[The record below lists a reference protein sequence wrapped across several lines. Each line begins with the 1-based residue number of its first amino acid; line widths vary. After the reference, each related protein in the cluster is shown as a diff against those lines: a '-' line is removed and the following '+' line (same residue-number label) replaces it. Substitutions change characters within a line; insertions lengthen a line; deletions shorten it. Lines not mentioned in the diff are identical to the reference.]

1 MVICPASLRINWKR
15 EAEKW
20 LISKPEIGIV
30 LDGKNYPD
38 GDLIICNY
46 EILGKHESIKAT
58 KWDIII
64 ADESHYC
71 KGKSQRTKNTL
82 SLRSDRWVFLT
93 GTPILN
99 RPAEIWNIAHKCA
112 PKLFPNWWGF
122 AKRYCDMK
130 ETPFGMDTRGASNLG
145 ELNQKLSTFMI
156 RRKKVDVLKDLPPKR
171 RQIIELPPTKEMRI
185 VLDREN
191 MQWKVHEETMARL
204 VARRDQAALLN
215 DEQEYRGAA
224 NELKQAY
231 KVAFGDMAKV
241 RQEVALAK
249 LPLCIAHIKDL
260 LESVD
265 KILVF
270 CRHKAVAANLMEEL
284 KDFGAVVL
292 MGDTAM
298 NERQKAVDAMQ
309 NDPKCR
315 VFVGSIQAAGVGI
328 TLTAASTVVFVEP
341 DWTPALLSQ
350 CEDRCLAKDSL
361 VFCLL
366 SDNGNR
372 MALKCIQDIKIGD
385 KVLSHTGLFNE
396 VTDVL
401 SHYHDGPMTTIKYVG
416 FHEPL
421 ICTHDHKIW
430 VRRDG
435 INQWV
440 EAHQLMPSDSMAFPR
455 QKIFKDL
462 QEVEIK
468 PEWRMY
474 ADATRKTH
482 CHCGEKIE
490 ARGLCRIHYRELLSS
505 TNRPPKPPQRN
516 ARYKRL
522 PDKIA
527 ITDRWLYL
535 FGWFVAEGFSSLA
548 EGKAKFV
555 SFSGHEKE
563 RPILESMQQTI
574 SEIGVNCSIFTNK
587 KTKGIEMRA
596 YSTELARWFRD
607 WFGFPCDNICLP
619 DELMHLPPHRA
630 RILLQGY
637 TDGDGFQR
645 KNQTEWVSISKALAW
660 QMCLL
665 AIRSGFIPT
674 FRNYTNRLGRIN
686 WVGGFCKF
694 GNPDNKRQQEQDA
707 DFIYRPI
714 RSVSTEKPEN
724 PVEVFDLSVAND
736 HSFTCGLA
744 TVHNCWRYGQ
754 KQPVLVQ
761 HLVLEASLDSHMLK
775 QVMAKQEIIDQ
786 AIDAAGGNVEE
797 AKKKLK
803 VSYSVEGAK
812 YNRDQRA
819 MMIKCLRVIADKD
832 KDSARQR
839 NGEGFSM
846 YHSQIGKSLAGKWEL
861 TDAEAGF
868 AAMLVKRY
876 RGQVDSAMVKMCGVM

>member
-1 MVICPASLRINWKR
+1 LVICPASLRINWKR

-350 CEDRCLAKDSL
+350 CEDRS
-361 VFCLL
+361 
-366 SDNGNR
+366 
-372 MALKCIQDIKIGD
+372 
-385 KVLSHTGLFNE
+385 
-396 VTDVL
+396 
-401 SHYHDGPMTTIKYVG
+401 
-416 FHEPL
+416 
-421 ICTHDHKIW
+421 
-430 VRRDG
+430 
-435 INQWV
+435 
-440 EAHQLMPSDSMAFPR
+440 
-455 QKIFKDL
+455 
-462 QEVEIK
+462 
-468 PEWRMY
+468 
-474 ADATRKTH
+474 
-482 CHCGEKIE
+482 
-490 ARGLCRIHYRELLSS
+490 
-505 TNRPPKPPQRN
+505 
-516 ARYKRL
+516 
-522 PDKIA
+522 
-527 ITDRWLYL
+527 
-535 FGWFVAEGFSSLA
+535 
-548 EGKAKFV
+548 
-555 SFSGHEKE
+555 
-563 RPILESMQQTI
+563 
-574 SEIGVNCSIFTNK
+574 
-587 KTKGIEMRA
+587 
-596 YSTELARWFRD
+596 
-607 WFGFPCDNICLP
+607 
-619 DELMHLPPHRA
+619 
-630 RILLQGY
+630 
-637 TDGDGFQR
+637 
-645 KNQTEWVSISKALAW
+645 
-660 QMCLL
+660 
-665 AIRSGFIPT
+665 
-674 FRNYTNRLGRIN
+674 
-686 WVGGFCKF
+686 
-694 GNPDNKRQQEQDA
+694 
-707 DFIYRPI
+707 
-714 RSVSTEKPEN
+714 
-724 PVEVFDLSVAND
+724 
-736 HSFTCGLA
+736 
-744 TVHNCWRYGQ
+744 WRYGQ
-754 KQPVLVQ
+754 KNSVLVQ

-786 AIDAAGGNVEE
+786 AIDASGGNVEE

>member
-20 LISKPEIGIV
+20 LISKPAIGIV
-30 LDGKNYPD
+30 LDGKSYPE
-38 GDLIICNY
+38 GDLLICNY
-46 EILGKHESIKAT
+46 ELLGKHQALRDT
-58 KWDIII
+58 HWDIIV
-64 ADESHYC
+64 ADECHAVKS
-71 KGKSQRTKNTL
+71 KSQRTKNTL

-156 RRKKVDVLKDLPPKR
+156 RRKKEDVLKDLPPKR

-215 DEQEYRGAA
+215 DEQEYRSAA

-350 CEDRCLAKDSL
+350 CEDRS
-361 VFCLL
+361 
-366 SDNGNR
+366 
-372 MALKCIQDIKIGD
+372 
-385 KVLSHTGLFNE
+385 
-396 VTDVL
+396 
-401 SHYHDGPMTTIKYVG
+401 
-416 FHEPL
+416 
-421 ICTHDHKIW
+421 
-430 VRRDG
+430 
-435 INQWV
+435 
-440 EAHQLMPSDSMAFPR
+440 
-455 QKIFKDL
+455 
-462 QEVEIK
+462 
-468 PEWRMY
+468 
-474 ADATRKTH
+474 
-482 CHCGEKIE
+482 
-490 ARGLCRIHYRELLSS
+490 
-505 TNRPPKPPQRN
+505 
-516 ARYKRL
+516 
-522 PDKIA
+522 
-527 ITDRWLYL
+527 
-535 FGWFVAEGFSSLA
+535 
-548 EGKAKFV
+548 
-555 SFSGHEKE
+555 
-563 RPILESMQQTI
+563 
-574 SEIGVNCSIFTNK
+574 
-587 KTKGIEMRA
+587 
-596 YSTELARWFRD
+596 
-607 WFGFPCDNICLP
+607 
-619 DELMHLPPHRA
+619 
-630 RILLQGY
+630 
-637 TDGDGFQR
+637 
-645 KNQTEWVSISKALAW
+645 
-660 QMCLL
+660 
-665 AIRSGFIPT
+665 
-674 FRNYTNRLGRIN
+674 
-686 WVGGFCKF
+686 
-694 GNPDNKRQQEQDA
+694 
-707 DFIYRPI
+707 
-714 RSVSTEKPEN
+714 
-724 PVEVFDLSVAND
+724 
-736 HSFTCGLA
+736 
-744 TVHNCWRYGQ
+744 WRYGQ
-754 KQPVLVQ
+754 KNSVLVQ

-775 QVMAKQEIIDQ
+775 QVMAKQEVIDQ

-797 AKKKLK
+797 AKKKMK